1 MHRSNHSPNSVAL
14 AMLISVGTWLWR
26 RSSSQAMALYCLFM
40 SEDKK
45 SSRIVSGLM
54 KRKLFW
60 DRGCVIKST
69 SLDVLQLKEGWGR
82 IYGLGP
88 SDNPGGSGAQLKRYC
103 PV

>member
-1 MHRSNHSPNSVAL
+1 
-14 AMLISVGTWLWR
+14 
-26 RSSSQAMALYCLFM
+26 MALCLLLM
-40 SEDKK
+40 SGDKK
-45 SSRIVSGLM
+45 SFRLVPGLM

-88 SDNPGGSGAQLKRYC
+88 SDNPGGSVAQLNSYC